1 MATINKGEAD
11 RSILNTVGIPDKF
24 VDKTDDDKKIKAP
37 PGGSIVV
44 ATDMTNIDAFIEAQD
59 AAKECGKKSRFIRT
73 SSISKR

>member
-37 PGGSIVV
+37 PGGRSEEHTSELQS
-44 ATDMTNIDAFIEAQD
+44 AT
-59 AAKECGKKSRFIRT
+59 SRMP
-73 SSISKR
+73 SSA

>member
-37 PGGSIVV
+37 PGG
-44 ATDMTNIDAFIEAQD
+44 
-59 AAKECGKKSRFIRT
+59 KSFLLKT
-73 SSISKR
+73 